1 MFALHLRTK
10 KRLEFWKVEK
20 NTDRPSWANQAFT
33 DGGFSWND
41 KSLSVKNVGGLLKMT
56 VPIGRLFGL
65 QWKIFKSCAKSK
77 ICQRISSGL
86 IFKIY

>member
-10 KRLEFWKVEK
+10 KRLEFWQVEK

-56 VPIGRLFGL
+56 VPIG
-65 QWKIFKSCAKSK
+65 KIKPSH
-77 ICQRISSGL
+77 
-86 IFKIY
+86 IFTRRSIVC

>member
-41 KSLSVKNVGGLLKMT
+41 KSLSVKSKKPGLMKQT
-56 VPIGRLFGL
+56 RLNL
-65 QWKIFKSCAKSK
+65 V
-77 ICQRISSGL
+77 L
-86 IFKIY
+86 

>member
-1 MFALHLRTK
+1 MFAIHLRTK
-10 KRLEFWKVEK
+10 KRLEFWQVEK

-56 VPIGRLFGL
+56 VPIGDLSESIEWINFQDL
-65 QWKIFKSCAKSK
+65 
-77 ICQRISSGL
+77 L
-86 IFKIY
+86 INNQKRKKHD